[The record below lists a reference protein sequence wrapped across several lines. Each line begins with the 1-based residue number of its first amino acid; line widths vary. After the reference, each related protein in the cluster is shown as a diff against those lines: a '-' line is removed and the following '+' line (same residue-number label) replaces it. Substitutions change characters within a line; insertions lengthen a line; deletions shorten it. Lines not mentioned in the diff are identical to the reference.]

1 MEFRHE
7 AGMGTSR
14 FVQDFL
20 YRVYGWMSA
29 GLALT
34 AGTAYWVSVTP
45 AAIKAIYSSQWIVLG
60 LIIAQFAAVIGL
72 SAGIRRMSYSTAAMI
87 FLGYSILSGLTFS
100 SIFLMYT
107 QTSIFSTFLV
117 TAGMFGGMS
126 LYGYVTKTDLSGM
139 GNILLM
145 ALFGLILS
153 MFVNMWFKSPQ
164 FSYLIS
170 GAGVLIFTLL
180 TAYDV
185 QKLKRIAQQMSS
197 QGQAMG
203 QIVIFGA
210 LTLYLDF
217 INLFLFLLRFMGQRR
232 SD

>member
-1 MEFRHE
+1 MESMHQ
-7 AGMGTSR
+7 AGMGASR

-20 YRVYGWMSA
+20 YRVYGWMSV

-34 AGTAYWVSVTP
+34 AGTAYWVATTP
-45 AAIKAIYSSQWIVLG
+45 AMVQMIYKSPGIFLG
-60 LIIAQFAAVIGL
+60 LFIVQLVLVIAL
-72 SAGIRRMSYSTAAMI
+72 SAGINRLSYPTALML
-87 FLGYSILSGLTFS
+87 FLGYALLSGVTLS
-100 SIFLMYT
+100 GIFLAYT

-126 LYGYVTKTDLSGM
+126 LYGYVTKSDLSGM
-139 GNILLM
+139 GNLLLM

-153 MFVNMWFKSPQ
+153 MFVNMWFRSPQ
-164 FSYLIS
+164 FSFMIS

-185 QKLKRIAQQMSS
+185 QKLKRIAQMMSAR
-197 QGQAMG
+197 GQPMG
-203 QIVIFGA
+203 QIVVYGA

-217 INLFLFLLRFMGQRR
+217 INLFLYLLRFMGQRR
-232 SD
+232 ND